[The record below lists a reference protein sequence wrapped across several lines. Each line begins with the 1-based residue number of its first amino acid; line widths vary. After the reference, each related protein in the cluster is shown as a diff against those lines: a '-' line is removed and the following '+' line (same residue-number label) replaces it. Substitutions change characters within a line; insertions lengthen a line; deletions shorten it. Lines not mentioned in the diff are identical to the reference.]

1 MSNYKPISLMI
12 YFSKTLE
19 TVMLIRLNQ
28 YLEANNIFVPQQ
40 LGFRKGITIQ
50 KAVFNLRIFL
60 MH

>member
-1 MSNYKPISLMI
+1 MITFSN
-12 YFSKTLE
+12 TLE
-19 TVMLIRLNQ
+19 TVMFNQ

-40 LGFRKGITIQ
+40 LGFRKGITVL

>member
-12 YFSKTLE
+12 TFSKTLE
-19 TVMLIRLNQ
+19 TVMFSR

-40 LGFRKGITIQ
+40 LGFRKGINIQ

>member
-1 MSNYKPISLMI
+1 MI